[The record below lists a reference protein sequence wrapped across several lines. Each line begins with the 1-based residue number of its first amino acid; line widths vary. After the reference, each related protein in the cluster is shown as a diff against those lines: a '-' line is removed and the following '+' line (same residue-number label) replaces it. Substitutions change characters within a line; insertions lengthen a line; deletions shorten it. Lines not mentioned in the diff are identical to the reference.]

1 MAKLISNLNPET
13 LLFLIEDG
21 YVINYKRYTI
31 ISVDEKPLKS
41 TIKKQYLFKNK
52 KYYIYYFDSY
62 GIKNNRKTKELN
74 KDDFLVYFNRDIKN
88 KTKYKES
95 DYFFDYHKQRV
106 PRKANNNNL
115 TDEFDIKKLV
125 YEWLLKKDKEAVIVP
140 EFGIGNKRADY
151 ISLGS
156 KNTYVV
162 EIKSELDTFDRLE
175 EQLSKY
181 QFIGNYI
188 YMALHISKYS
198 KLLGLNLNIPDNVG
212 ILVIENNKLK
222 QIKRAIKNK
231 FDKSIFKEY
240 ASFEECLNIF
250 RGFKWASKFHKDQ
263 LVKIFK
269 EKVSLKTQYDYF
281 YEVLKNRH
289 LKESNLRKEAFKNDD
304 LEKALGSSKQLGISR
319 LQINNIYTIKQYNST
334 LLQNDIL
341 YNYYNET
348 VDKFS
353 KKFKNYKNAE
363 CIIKDD
369 MYPRILLKEF
379 NIKLDFMN
387 ELSFY
392 ESSLEKEEE
401 IKAIWNDL
409 LKYCNESRERT
420 IEKIKQSKDIIVL
433 KVGSKIE
440 YENMVELLKG
450 NDVSFTEES
459 TKDSYFHLQ
468 SYLEDNNDCKKL
480 DCILLLATTKS
491 YFSINREYGICLYEN
506 N

>member
-1 MAKLISNLNPET
+1 MAKKLENLNLEN
-13 LLFLIEDG
+13 LLSLIEDR
-21 YVINYKRYTI
+21 YVINYKRHTLL
-31 ISVDEKPLKS
+31 SVDEKPLKS
-41 TIKKQYLFKNK
+41 TVKKQYLFKNE

-74 KDDFLVYFNRDIKN
+74 KDDFLVYFERDIRNKN
-88 KTKYKES
+88 EYKES
-95 DYFFDYHKQRV
+95 NHFFDYHKQRV
-106 PRKANNNNL
+106 SKKANNSNL

-125 YEWLLKKDKEAVIVP
+125 YEWLLKKDKEAVIIP

-175 EQLSKY
+175 EQLAKY

-188 YMALHISKYS
+188 YMALHISKYN
-198 KLLGLNLNIPDNVG
+198 KLLESNLNIPVNVG
-212 ILVIENNKLK
+212 ILVIENNKIK
-222 QIKRAIKNK
+222 QIKRATKNN
-231 FDKSIFKEY
+231 FDKSIFKAY

-263 LVKIFK
+263 LVKVFE

-289 LKESNLRKEAFKNDD
+289 LKESDLRKKAFKNDD

-319 LQINNIYTIKQYNST
+319 LQINNIYTLKEYNDV
-334 LLQNDIL
+334 LLPNDIL
-341 YNYYNET
+341 YNYHSEI
-348 VDKFS
+348 VGKFS
-353 KKFKNYKNAE
+353 KEFKNCKNAE
-363 CIIKDD
+363 GIVKDD

-379 NIKLDFMN
+379 NIKLDFTN

-392 ESSLEKEEE
+392 ESSLEKKNE
-401 IKAIWNDL
+401 IKAIWSDL

-420 IEKIKQSKDIIVL
+420 IKKIKQSKDIIVL

-440 YENMVELLKG
+440 YENMAELLKG
-450 NDVSFTEES
+450 NDVSFAEES

-468 SYLEDNNDCKKL
+468 SYLEVNEECKEL
-480 DCILLLATTKS
+480 DCILLLATTKT
-491 YFSINREYGICLYEN
+491 YFSINREHGICLYDER
-506 N
+506 